1 MTYLE
6 IVNSIKDILGS
17 QPNVHTVAD
26 EFTDLNRETVEYS
39 AGVLQTREHQRNGDF
54 MTYNFWLGYVDR
66 LVDGDYNELEIQS
79 TGIQILNNVINILSQ
94 KVDNAGVLGG
104 TFVPFNQ
111 RFLARTAGVY
121 CNLSIT
127 VPIENCAYGI
137 KPDFNEDYSDDFLV
151 Q

>member
-6 IVNSIKDILGS
+6 IIESIKSALSS
-17 QPNVHTVAD
+17 QPNVHTVVD
-26 EFTDLNRETVEYS
+26 EFTDLNRETIEYG

-66 LVDGDYNELEIQS
+66 LVDGEYNEIEIQS
-79 TGIQILNNVINILSQ
+79 TGIQILNNVLNILLQ
-94 KVDNAGVLGG
+94 KIDYADIVGG

-127 VPIENCAYGI
+127 IPIGDCAYSAAADFNQ
-137 KPDFNEDYSDDFLV
+137 DFNEDFLT
-151 Q
+151 

>member
-6 IVNSIKDILGS
+6 LVNTIKNILGL
-17 QPNVHTVAD
+17 QLNVHTVTD
-26 EFTDLNRETVEYS
+26 TFTDLNREDTKYS
-39 AGVLQTREHQRNGDF
+39 AMVLQTREHQRNGDF

-94 KVDNAGVLGG
+94 KVDNAGVSGG

-127 VPIENCAYGI
+127 VPVENCVYGI
-137 KPDFNEDYSDDFLV
+137 GPDFNEDFSDDFRN
-151 Q
+151 